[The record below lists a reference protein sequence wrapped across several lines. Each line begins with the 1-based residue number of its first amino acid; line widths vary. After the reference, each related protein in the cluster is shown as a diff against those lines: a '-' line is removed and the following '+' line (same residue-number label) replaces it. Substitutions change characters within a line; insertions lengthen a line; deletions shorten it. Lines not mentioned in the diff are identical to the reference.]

1 MILYGSDIGIQKVCV
16 NDTYMDKWFPVE
28 FNGAGEPRMVKN
40 ITIQGVEAPL

>member
-1 MILYGSDIGIQKVCV
+1 MILNRSYNRKHTDCV
-16 NDTYMDKWFPVE
+16 NDTYTDKWILVE